1 MKSEECACHLS
12 RLTALLCEQA
22 EKPLQYIQVF
32 DLNSQLQLGQY
43 ADKLRVDAV
52 HFWNG
57 IKTTSS
63 CKIRLPLLTDEL
75 IVLFLGE

>member
-43 ADKLRVDAV
+43 ADKLKVDAV
-52 HFWNG
+52 PFEMV
-57 IKTTSS
+57 S
-63 CKIRLPLLTDEL
+63 RLRL
-75 IVLFLGE
+75 IVRLGYHY